1 MNNTASILPAHVPT
15 SLVRDYP
22 LLFGLT
28 TDENPFETMIPRIHK
43 EPEVFYS
50 LHAYPGNGP
59 AWIVRRTEDLK
70 KVYFDT
76 EHFSNAA
83 AGPWPMLIGEN
94 WSTLPFEADPPMH
107 ALYRAVI
114 NPIFTPKAMAKLE
127 TRIRGYARSRCKWP
141 RNTCS
146 ASRRAG
152 LGSLHSF
159 ASSVCSENW
168 CTSL

>member
-15 SLVRDYP
+15 SLVPEYP
-22 LLFGLT
+22 LQFGLT

-43 EPEVFYS
+43 EPEVFYA

-127 TRIRGYARSRCKWP
+127 TRIRGYAREYIEGFKP
-141 RNTCS
+141 K
-146 ASRRAG
+146 
-152 LGSLHSF
+152 GSCEFVSDF
-159 ASSVCSENW
+159 
-168 CTSL
+168 